1 MNQETEQ
8 NPMSRMNQKSVL
20 LAVAVSGLLTACST
34 PRNVAPVVERS
45 PSVYTGARPADGS
58 RAGDAA
64 RASVGPGYYLVKRGD
79 SLLRIAQ
86 QSNQNLRDLVVWNNL
101 ANANDIKVD
110 QVLRVVPPDAGGA
123 TYGTPPGAGEGA
135 QTSSI
140 ATGSGVEVRP
150 LNVPAGPSV
159 GAGGAA
165 MQAQGSSA
173 GAVHKS
179 GPRGEKRAYTE
190 NTLEEMQRG
199 EAVASA
205 PAAAIARAPEKAVE
219 KPAERNDRTEPADN
233 AAAEGGAWGWPA
245 EGRLTGTFSSGKK
258 GIDIAGKAGQPV
270 LAASA
275 GTVLYASSVRGY
287 GNLVIIKHSTNLLS
301 AYAHN
306 RSILVKEGQTVR
318 KGQKIA
324 EMGNSDTDAVKLHFE
339 VRQQGKPVD
348 PAKFLPA
355 R

>member
-1 MNQETEQ
+1 M
-8 NPMSRMNQKSVL
+8 
-20 LAVAVSGLLTACST
+20 
-34 PRNVAPVVERS
+34 
-45 PSVYTGARPADGS
+45 YTGTRPADAS
-58 RAGDAA
+58 RGGDAA
-64 RASVGPGYYLVKRGD
+64 RAPVGPGYYLVKRGD

-86 QSNQNLRDLVVWNNL
+86 QNNQSMRDLVSWNNL

-110 QVLRVVPPDAGGA
+110 QVLRVAPPDAGGA
-123 TYGTPPGAGEGA
+123 TYGTPPGAVDGA

-140 ATGSGVEVRP
+140 ATSSGVEVRP
-150 LNVPAGPSV
+150 LNVPANPAMAAA
-159 GAGGAA
+159 GA
-165 MQAQGSSA
+165 AQGSSA

-179 GPRGEKRAYTE
+179 GPRGEKRPYTE

-199 EAVASA
+199 DGVAAAPATAVA
-205 PAAAIARAPEKAVE
+205 ARAPEK
-219 KPAERNDRTEPADN
+219 PAEKAADRNDKADSAADS
-233 AAAEGGAWGWPA
+233 AAADSSAWGWPA
-245 EGRLTGTFSSGKK
+245 EGRVTGNFSSGKK

-270 LAASA
+270 MAASA

-306 RSILVKEGQTVR
+306 RTILVKEGQAVR

-339 VRQQGKPVD
+339 VRQHGKPVD